1 MMELIWLSLAL
12 FALAAIIFQIRKR
25 KRGNQQSNMQSA
37 RVKTYPAVG
46 IRYNLL
52 ACNAVQPLYGKRFL
66 ATEAPALPV
75 AGCNVRPCPC
85 RYIHFADRR
94 AEDRRAQYGIRKS
107 LIAGS
112 GTERRR
118 SDRRRTPAMA

>member
-1 MMELIWLSLAL
+1 MTELIWLSLAL
-12 FALAAIIFQIRKR
+12 LALAAVIFQMRKR
-25 KRGNQQSNMQSA
+25 KRGNQQVNAQNSQI
-37 RVKTYPAVG
+37 KTYPAVG
-46 IRYNLL
+46 IRYHLL

-85 RYIHFADRR
+85 RYIHFVDRR
-94 AEDRRAQYGIRKS
+94 TEDRRAQYGIHKN
-107 LIAGS
+107 LIAGV
-112 GTERRR
+112 GAERRR